1 MSVVERAGGPPP
13 APTAGHAPAPR
24 PPRRRPASR
33 WLVPLAPAVVLL
45 GVFFAGPVVWS
56 VLLSFTDASLT
67 GSAARGTSFVGLD
80 NVVTLVQDPA
90 VWNAVVITVVFVV
103 GSAVIG
109 QNGLGLAL
117 ALMLRGRG
125 TAVRSLVTLPV
136 MAAYVVPE
144 IVAAFVWYAFLNPE
158 GTLNTALGGLGLPG
172 QSWLFTV
179 PVLAVVLANIWRGT
193 AFSMLIYLAALS
205 QVPADVD
212 EQAQVDGASGWT
224 RLRYVTIPMIRRAIG
239 TNLVLVTL
247 QTLQV
252 FTLIFVMTAGGP
264 GDKSETL
271 PLLMYEQAF
280 QYAALGYGTAI
291 ALVLLAIGA
300 VFSLGYIR
308 AIGKEE
314 I

>member
-1 MSVVERAGGPPP
+1 MSVVEARRGS
-13 APTAGHAPAPR
+13 APAPAPGGAPGAR
-24 PPRRRPASR
+24 PPQHRPASR
-33 WLVPLAPAVVLL
+33 WLLPLAPAVVLL
-45 GVFFAGPVVWS
+45 AVFFAGPVVWS

-67 GSAARGTSFVGLD
+67 GSAAAQTSFVGLD
-80 NVVTLVQDPA
+80 NFVQLAQDPA
-90 VWNAVVITVVFVV
+90 VWNAVVLTVVFVL

-125 TAVRSLVTLPV
+125 SITRSLVTLPV

-158 GTLNTALGGLGLPG
+158 GTLNTALSGLGLPG

-179 PVLAVVLANIWRGT
+179 PILAVVLANIWRGT

-212 EQAQVDGASGWT
+212 EQAQIDGASGWK
-224 RLRYVTIPMIRRAIG
+224 RLRFVTVPMIRRAIG

-264 GDKSETL
+264 GDASETL

-300 VFSLGYIR
+300 VFSVGYIR

>member
-1 MSVVERAGGPPP
+1 MSAVDVREGA
-13 APTAGHAPAPR
+13 APAPAPGGAPEPR
-24 PPRRRPASR
+24 RPRRRPASR
-33 WLVPLAPAVVLL
+33 WLLPMAPAVVLL
-45 GVFFAGPVVWS
+45 AVFFAGPVVWS

-67 GSAARGTSFVGLD
+67 GSAAAQTSFVGLD
-80 NVVTLVQDPA
+80 NFARLLQDPA
-90 VWNAVVITVVFVV
+90 VWNAVVLTVVFVL
-103 GSAVIG
+103 GSAVVG

-158 GTLNTALGGLGLPG
+158 GTLNTALTSVGLPG
-172 QSWLFTV
+172 QSWLFTL

-205 QVPADVD
+205 QVPSDVD
-212 EQAQVDGASGWT
+212 EQAQIDGASGWK
-224 RLRYVTIPMIRRAIG
+224 RLRFVTIPMIRRAIG
-239 TNLVLVTL
+239 TNLVLITL

-264 GDKSETL
+264 GDASETL

-308 AIGKEE
+308 AIGKED

>member
-1 MSVVERAGGPPP
+1 MSVVETRRGS
-13 APTAGHAPAPR
+13 APAPAPGGGPAAR
-24 PPRRRPASR
+24 PPRRQPAGR
-33 WLVPLAPAVVLL
+33 WLLPLAPAVVLL
-45 GVFFAGPVVWS
+45 AVFFAGPVVWS

-67 GSAARGTSFVGLD
+67 GSAAAQTSFVGLD
-80 NVVTLVQDPA
+80 NFAQLLGDPA
-90 VWNAVVITVVFVV
+90 VWNAVVLTVVFVV

-125 TAVRSLVTLPV
+125 SVTRSLVTLPV

-158 GTLNTALGGLGLPG
+158 GTLNTALTSVGLPG

-179 PVLAVVLANIWRGT
+179 PILAVVLANIWRGT

-205 QVPADVD
+205 QVPSDVD
-212 EQAQVDGASGWT
+212 EQAQIDGASGWK
-224 RLRYVTIPMIRRAIG
+224 RLRFVTIPMIRRAIG

-264 GDKSETL
+264 GDASETL

>member
-1 MSVVERAGGPPP
+1 MSVQTREG
-13 APTAGHAPAPR
+13 TAPAPASGDSPAQH

-33 WLVPLAPAVVLL
+33 WLLPMAPAVVLL
-45 GVFFAGPVVWS
+45 AVFFAGPVVWS

-67 GSAARGTSFVGLD
+67 GSAAAQTSFVGLD
-80 NVVTLVQDPA
+80 NFVQLLQDPA
-90 VWNAVVITVVFVV
+90 VWNAVVLTVVFVV

-125 TAVRSLVTLPV
+125 SVTRSLVTLPV

-158 GTLNTALGGLGLPG
+158 GTLNTALEGVGLPG
-172 QSWLFTV
+172 QTWLFTV
-179 PVLAVVLANIWRGT
+179 PILAVVLANIWRGT

-205 QVPADVD
+205 QVPSDID
-212 EQAQVDGASGWT
+212 EQAQIDGASGWK
-224 RLRYVTIPMIRRAIG
+224 RLRFVTIPMIRRAIG

-264 GDKSETL
+264 GDASETL